1 MKTTSKVRTLAATII
16 TIGSLAGG
24 ANAAVSATVT
34 LNSST
39 EIEVTLSGTFD
50 APAAT
55 SFPNEVLIDFGTD
68 IFTSGIHPI
77 SRDGIFSVEETEG
90 EETRGSL
97 FNNFNTAAFSMQAV
111 HSPHAD
117 FSVGDHISGTV
128 VFSYS
133 VYHQL
138 NDGQPFDL
146 YWGTSKTRAGASLQS
161 SGIVNAVPEPSSA
174 LLLGL
179 GALGFAMRRRRL
191 K

>member
-1 MKTTSKVRTLAATII
+1 MRTLAATII

-39 EIEVTLSGTFD
+39 EIEVTLSGTFG
-50 APAAT
+50 APEAT
-55 SFPNEVLIDFGTD
+55 SYSSDLLIDFGTD

-77 SRDGIFSVEETEG
+77 SRDGIFSVEETQG

-97 FNNFNTAAFSMQAV
+97 FNNSNTVAYSMQV
-111 HSPHAD
+111 IHSPHAS
-117 FSVGDHISGTV
+117 FSVGDHVSGTV

-133 VYHQL
+133 VNHLL

-146 YWGTSKTRAGASLQS
+146 YWGTSKTGAGMSLQS

-174 LLLGL
+174 LLLGI
-179 GALGFAMRRRRL
+179 GAFGFAMRRRRL